1 MVFLTGCAEKYPY
14 PDHFVGVITN
24 GFTRAS
30 YTQEG
35 IVLKGKWNA
44 GDRIAVKGESGAT
57 AYLTAQS
64 GAAQSDFAPE
74 GSADLPQGPYESFY
88 PAEIASGVLPS
99 ARQNTWSSDHYAVS
113 SRSK

>member
-1 MVFLTGCAEKYPY
+1 MKRFFIKLTLLAAVASLLAGCTEKYPS

-44 GDRIAVKGESGAT
+44 DDRIAVKGESGAT
-57 AYLTAQS
+57 AYLTAQFCMRPGEAS
-64 GAAQSDFAPE
+64 IIAPSQTRFASE
-74 GSADLPQGPYESFY
+74 GLACSAS
-88 PAEIASGVLPS
+88 PS
-99 ARQNTWSSDHYAVS
+99 SMYR
-113 SRSK
+113 